1 MIFATVGTHEQPFNR
16 LLEEIDRL
24 KETGIILEDVIIQTG
39 YSTYEPRY
47 CEWHKLLPYD
57 DMVKNVEHARIV
69 ITHGGPASFI
79 MPLQIGK
86 IPVVVPRQYE
96 FHEHVNNHQVE
107 FTKAVKERYGNIIPV
122 YNITEL
128 ADVIVRY
135 DSIISSMPAGIMSNN
150 GAFNKQVELL
160 VKGLFRT
167 TRRLTD
173 GKSRNFIHAEN
184 CKLRLFSTGLWAED
198 ASGKIRA

>member
-1 MIFATVGTHEQPFNR
+1 MIFVTVGTHEQPFNR
-16 LLEEIDRL
+16 LLKEIDRL

-39 YSTYEPRY
+39 YSTYEPRH

-122 YNITEL
+122 YDILEL

-135 DSIISSMPAGIMSNN
+135 DSIISSIPARIMSNN
-150 GAFNKQVELL
+150 GAFNKQMEML
-160 VKGLFRT
+160 VKGLFRN
-167 TRRLTD
+167 D
-173 GKSRNFIHAEN
+173 QE
-184 CKLRLFSTGLWAED
+184 TG
-198 ASGKIRA
+198 